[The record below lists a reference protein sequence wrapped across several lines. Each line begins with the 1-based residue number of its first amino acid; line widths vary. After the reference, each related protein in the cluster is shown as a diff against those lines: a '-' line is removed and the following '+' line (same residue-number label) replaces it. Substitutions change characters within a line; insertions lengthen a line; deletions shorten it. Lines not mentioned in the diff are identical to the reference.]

1 MEVNKPEAEKEFG
14 GAMCCSNG
22 SGSTLILK
30 TKKG

>member
-14 GAMCCSNG
+14 RDVLSN
-22 SGSTLILK
+22 SSTLILK